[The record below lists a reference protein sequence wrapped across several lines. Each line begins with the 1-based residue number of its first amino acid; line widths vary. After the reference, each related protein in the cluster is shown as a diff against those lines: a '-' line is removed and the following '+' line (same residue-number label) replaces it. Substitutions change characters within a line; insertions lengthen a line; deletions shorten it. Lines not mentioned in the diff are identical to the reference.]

1 MSKTVAPRLHPC
13 QARDARN
20 RRCEPS
26 MAKPTGYA
34 LVGVGTLVRRFVLSA
49 FARSGEHSRLAA
61 VVSGD
66 RAKAQVVAQ
75 QLHAAAYHYDELRQC
90 LQRDDVN
97 AMYIALPNSLHCDYA
112 VEAARAGVHV
122 LCEPPMAV
130 TADECRRMIRTSQTN
145 RVKMMIA
152 YRLRVRPAVQKA
164 LALVR
169 AGQIGHPKTFS
180 ADATIRVEE
189 PHSTWLQR
197 RLGGGTVYHL
207 GVECINAARGFLGPE
222 PAQVMA
228 MTART
233 SRRYGGDVDEGAV
246 ALIRFPD
253 DRLAHFHTSFGEE
266 PVSRFTVFG
275 EDGWIQVANA
285 YESNAPGQLVV
296 IRRGARQES
305 TFEPADEF
313 VAMLAACSGA
323 IRDEREPEL
332 SGIEGLQDTRIIEA
346 IYRSSRD
353 GRPVTLPRLVRSET
367 PAESTA
373 DRPVQD
379 RQQAS

>member
-97 AMYIALPNSLHCDYA
+97 AVYIALPNLLHCDYA

-122 LCEPPMAV
+122 LCEPPMAI
-130 TADECRRMIRTSQTN
+130 TADECRRMIRTCQTN
-145 RVKMMIA
+145 RVKLMIA
-152 YRLRVRPAVQKA
+152 YRLHVRPAVVRA
-164 LALVR
+164 LGLVR
-169 AGQIGHPKTFS
+169 AGQVGIPKTFS
-180 ADATIRVEE
+180 ADFTTRIEDPENTR
-189 PHSTWLQR
+189 LQR

-207 GVECINAARGFLGPE
+207 GVECIHAARSVLGAE

-233 SRRYGGDVDEGAV
+233 SRRYGGDVDESAV

-253 DRLAHFHTSFGEE
+253 ERLAHFHTSFGEE
-266 PVSRFTVFG
+266 PRSAFPIFG
-275 EDGWIQVANA
+275 EEGLIHVLNA
-285 YESNAPGQLVV
+285 FTPALPSQLVTV
-296 IRRGARQES
+296 KRGERQEQ
-305 TFEPADEF
+305 TFEPTDE
-313 VAMLAACSGA
+313 
-323 IRDEREPEL
+323 
-332 SGIEGLQDTRIIEA
+332 
-346 IYRSSRD
+346 Y
-353 GRPVTLPRLVRSET
+353 
-367 PAESTA
+367 
-373 DRPVQD
+373 
-379 RQQAS
+379 

>member
-34 LVGVGTLVRRFVLSA
+34 LVGVGTLARRFVLSA

-75 QLHAAAYHYDELRQC
+75 QLHAAAYHYD
-90 LQRDDVN
+90 
-97 AMYIALPNSLHCDYA
+97 YA

-130 TADECRRMIRTSQTN
+130 TADECRRMIRTCQTN

-152 YRLRVRPAVQKA
+152 YRLRVRPAVNKA
-164 LALVR
+164 LSLIR
-169 AGQIGHPKTFS
+169 AGQIGQPKTFS
-180 ADATIRVEE
+180 ADSTMRVEE
-189 PHSTWLQR
+189 PNSTWLQR

-207 GVECINAARGFLGPE
+207 GAECINAARGFLGLE

-253 DRLAHFHTSFGEE
+253 ERLAHFHTSFGEE
-266 PVSRFTVFG
+266 PASWFTVLGETGWIHVTNAFAINAPSRVIVVSR
-275 EDGWIQVANA
+275 
-285 YESNAPGQLVV
+285 GQ
-296 IRRGARQES
+296 REEFS
-305 TFEPADEF
+305 FEPADE
-313 VAMLAACSGA
+313 VAATLAAFSAA
-323 IRDEREPEL
+323 IRE
-332 SGIEGLQDTRIIEA
+332 
-346 IYRSSRD
+346 
-353 GRPVTLPRLVRSET
+353 
-367 PAESTA
+367 
-373 DRPVQD
+373 D
-379 RQQAS
+379 RQPES